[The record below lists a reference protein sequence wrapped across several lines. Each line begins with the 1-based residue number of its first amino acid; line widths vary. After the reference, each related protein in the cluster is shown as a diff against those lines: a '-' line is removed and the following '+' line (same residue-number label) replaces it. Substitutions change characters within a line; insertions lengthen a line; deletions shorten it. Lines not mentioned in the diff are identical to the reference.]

1 MFDPISKTSKQEEQ
15 EAPRKATITLENADC
30 MEALKQFKD
39 NYFHLA
45 IVDPP
50 YGIDMGDYRGINGKA
65 GKKKGFGRGQKGNEY
80 KKLYKSKN
88 WDASRPDK
96 AYFDELRRVSRNQII
111 WGGNYF
117 ADLLPAS
124 RGWIYWYKNQH
135 HRRFNRFADGELA
148 YTSFDKNLKMVEIAW
163 VGLGYINNEFGEKK
177 IHPTQKPESL
187 YIWLLENY
195 TKSNKERILDTHL
208 GSGSIAIAADKLG
221 FDLWGYELDTEY
233 YEGAVN
239 RLKEHRKQLRLF

>member
-1 MFDPISKTSKQEEQ
+1 MTKQEKTES
-15 EAPRKATITLENADC
+15 TIKITNADC
-30 MEALKQFKD
+30 MLAMRDFPD

-50 YGIDMGDYRGINGKA
+50 YSIGMSDYRGPNCPA
-65 GKKKGFGRGQKGNEY
+65 GKKKGFGVHTKGHKY
-80 KKLYKSKN
+80 KRLYDAKN
-88 WDASRPDK
+88 WDENRPDK
-96 AYFDELRRVSRNQII
+96 AYFDELRRVSKNQIV

-124 RGWIYWYKNQH
+124 RGWIYWYKNKY
-135 HRRFNRFADGELA
+135 HRNFNRFADGELA
-148 YTSFDKNLKMVEIAW
+148 YTSFDRNLKMVEIPW
-163 VGLGYINNEFGEKK
+163 VGLGYINNDFKEKK
-177 IHPTQKPESL
+177 IHPTQKPEAL

-221 FDLWGYELDTEY
+221 FDLWGYEVDQDYYNAALDRY
-233 YEGAVN
+233 N
-239 RLKEHRKQLRLF
+239 QHKKQIRLF